1 MISSIGVDSEDADGG
16 IFHGDIH
23 SGDRHAVFEAVKA
36 DTQEFQPL
44 QTQRPHKRA
53 VEADAASKDN
63 GVQSAHDGGVCAD
76 VFFDRIAVC
85 ADGQLRVLIS
95 CLSRCLHV
103 AQIAPNAAGHAVKA
117 AFCLE
122 HLLDLFQRHAAGF
135 DQIEDDIGVNIAAA
149 IVVHRAA
156 LQRQA
161 ERSIELISRF

>member
-1 MISSIGVDSEDADGG
+1 MCPREALDLTFRQQCRCLSGDDDLLIGVDSEDADGG

-23 SGDRHAVFEAVKA
+23 SGNRHAVFEAVKA

-95 CLSRCLHV
+95 CLSTSR
-103 AQIAPNAAGHAVKA
+103 
-117 AFCLE
+117 
-122 HLLDLFQRHAAGF
+122 
-135 DQIEDDIGVNIAAA
+135 
-149 IVVHRAA
+149 
-156 LQRQA
+156 
-161 ERSIELISRF
+161 RSRPTPPDMP